1 MSNLYATQ
9 LRDLTSRRAFDLAQ
23 TRAYAYLDSI
33 DGRPVFPTEAAL
45 GDLARFDEALPQ
57 AGGAGRGSG
66 AAGRTCR
73 PKGTS
78 GCGRPSPVTWPS
90 PETRC

>member
-1 MSNLYATQ
+1 MSDLHATQ

-57 AGGAGRGSG
+57 AGAPAAEVVRLVVPAARRARA
-66 AAGRTCR
+66 AAGGHR
-73 PKGTS
+73 P
-78 GCGRPSPVTWPS
+78 
-90 PETRC
+90 